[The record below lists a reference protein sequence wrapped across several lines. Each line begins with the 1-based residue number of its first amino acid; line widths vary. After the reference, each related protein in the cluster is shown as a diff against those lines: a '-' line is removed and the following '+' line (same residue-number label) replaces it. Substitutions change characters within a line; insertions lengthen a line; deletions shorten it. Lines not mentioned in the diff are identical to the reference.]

1 MSQSPLELGP
11 HSAAQLGDYR
21 QGWRDLY
28 GLLKA
33 GKSFSGR
40 ERNCCFLNLESKSRF
55 ADVSAA
61 VGFDHADDGRALAL
75 VDWDNDGDLD
85 IWLANRTAPRLRF
98 LRNDCGSADRSLEL
112 KLIGTSCNRD
122 AIGARVELH
131 LKNLSPNDSAVRKL
145 IRTVRAGD
153 AFLSQSSKTVHFGL
167 GTKDRIDKLVV
178 AWPGGDREVFHI
190 GEPVAADYSIVQG
203 AGKLSPSK
211 RTRSVELMGAKLPDE
226 KLLPTSRSLVCGR
239 IPLPEFS
246 FRDTR
251 GSQKSLEVRN
261 PTLINLWASWCQPC
275 IRELTDWADA
285 KERFRE
291 AGLDVLALC
300 VDGIARRDAEGKPNA
315 SQTLE
320 VIELPFSTGHA
331 TQETLASLELMQS
344 TLFDDARPCPVPSS
358 FLLDDQG
365 CIVAIYRG
373 PVEPE
378 QVLDDLDL
386 VQAAPRE
393 IRDANTRFAGRWLSD
408 PPPPRP
414 MRLAHSLERDDP
426 NAAAG
431 YLRRVIALHVSEKH
445 REYWSNET
453 ALADAH
459 LALATIELRLGNAT
473 SAIANLQQS
482 VKHNPNN
489 FSSQANLGSA
499 FFRSRQWQKAEQAFS
514 SALKIRPDNVSVL
527 VNRGLARQRLNR
539 IPDAIVDFSLAVEL
553 EPNNVRARYNLARCE
568 AQVGNDRSAVAHLER
583 LVTSHRK
590 LLEAKND
597 LAWLLAT
604 SKDPLVRN
612 APQALNWPVSF
623 AGTLNRRTP

>member
-11 HSAAQLGDYR
+11 SSAGRLQDYR

-28 GLLKA
+28 GFLKA

-40 ERNCCFLNLESKSRF
+40 ERNCCFLNLGSEIPF
-55 ADVSAA
+55 ANVSAA

-75 VDWDNDGDLD
+75 VDWDEDGDLD

-98 LRNDCGSADRSLEL
+98 LRNDCGLSNRSLQI

-131 LKNLSPNDSAVRKL
+131 LKALSPIDSDARKL

-153 AFLSQSSKTVHFGL
+153 GFLSQSSKTVHFGL
-167 GTKDRIDKLVV
+167 GTKDKIDKLVV
-178 AWPGGDREVFHI
+178 SWPGGDREVLNVEDSVV
-190 GEPVAADYSIVQG
+190 GSYSMVQG
-203 AGKLSPSK
+203 SGRLSPSK
-211 RTRSVELMGAKLPDE
+211 RTRLVELTGSKLPDQE
-226 KLLPTSRSLVCGR
+226 LPTISRSIVCGR
-239 IPLPEFS
+239 IPFPELT
-246 FRDTR
+246 FRDTG

-261 PTLINLWASWCQPC
+261 PTLINLWATWCQPC

-300 VDGIARRDAEGKPNA
+300 VDGITKKESEGKTNA

-320 VIELPFSTGHA
+320 VIEFPFPTGHA
-331 TQETLASLELMQS
+331 TQETLASLELVQS
-344 TLFDDARPCPVPSS
+344 TLFDDARPFPVPSS

-373 PVEPE
+373 PVELD
-378 QVLDDLDL
+378 QVMDDLDL
-386 VQAAPRE
+386 VQATPRVV
-393 IRDANTRFAGRWLSD
+393 RDASTRFAGRWLSD

-414 MRLAHSLERDDP
+414 MRLAHSLEKDDP

-431 YLRRVIALHVSEKH
+431 CLRRVIALHAAGKH
-445 REYWSNET
+445 KGYWSNEKL
-453 ALADAH
+453 LADAH
-459 LALATIELRLGNAT
+459 MALATIELALGNAT

-482 VKHNPNN
+482 VKHNPND
-489 FSSQANLGSA
+489 FASQSNLGSA
-499 FFRSRQWQKAEQAFS
+499 FFRSRQWEKAEQAFS
-514 SALKIRPDNVSVL
+514 AAARIRPDNVNVL

-568 AQVGNDRSAVAHLER
+568 AQVGNDRSAVAPLNG
-583 LVTSHRK
+583 
-590 LLEAKND
+590 LL
-597 LAWLLAT
+597 
-604 SKDPLVRN
+604 RRI
-612 APQALNWPVSF
+612 VSCSRQK
-623 AGTLNRRTP
+623 TT